1 MIRLGYRY
9 IQRYK
14 KIYFHPFIS
23 QKALNTRLSQERQ
36 GYSNAV
42 LEYLNIGVN
51 IHGTLAENDHVLY
64 AINHRSLLDIIV
76 MENVFSH
83 SNKSGTWIAK
93 QELFDAFYGDFFKYS
108 GCISVDVQNKKGLIR
123 FFKEIKYKLSRV
135 NNLNI
140 YIFPEGERNKKD
152 GVKEFQTGAVNI
164 AKTNNLETRPVFID
178 GNLESIFKLAP
189 FKEKQY
195 IDVYIGEEINPES
208 LEEEYRI
215 FMKSIKE

>member
-1 MIRLGYRY
+1 MIRLGYKY

-23 QKALNTRLSQERQ
+23 QKALHSSLSKERQ

-42 LEYLNIGVN
+42 LSYLNVEVK
-51 IHGTLAENDHVLY
+51 IHGTLPKNDHVLY

-76 MENVFSH
+76 MENVFSRFD
-83 SNKSGTWIAK
+83 KSGTWIAK

-108 GCISVDVQNKKGLIR
+108 GCISVDVENKKGLIR

-152 GVKEFQTGAVNI
+152 GIKEFQTGATNI
-164 AKTNNLETRPVFID
+164 AKTNNLETHPVFIK
-178 GNLESIFKLAP
+178 GNLEEIFKIAP
-189 FKEKQY
+189 FKEKQI
-195 IDVYIGEEINPES
+195 IDVYVGEKINPES

-215 FMKSIKE
+215 FMQSCKE